1 MRHFGATSRVTNLW
15 YYAKNDRIFPEPT
28 VVDMRE
34 AFLEAGGYAKLV
46 HYEELTDLSTDQIV
60 DGHQLWSKRTSTI
73 MIDVDGYL
81 RGVGLPTWDFKDVK
95 LLADRIGIKD
105 ATPPA
110 SLEFYLA
117 SPGFK
122 SLAQSTTKAT
132 SLGDIYKAVT
142 LEAAMQGALANC
154 QKRNPGHTCKI
165 VDPPEDKVSPPAPA
179 ATPATPSGSVVVPP
193 TPTPASKPSDQPAMK
208 SPELTK
214 KTRPDEEPPRLAE
227 PTTTHPTF
235 SSGQPSAAAQGGA
248 STQ

>member
-15 YYAKNDRIFPEPT
+15 YYAKNDRIFPEQA

-46 HYEELTDLSTDQIV
+46 HYEELTDLSTNQLV
-60 DGHQLWSKRTSTI
+60 DGHQLWSKRASTI

-95 LLADRIGIKD
+95 SLADRIGIKD

-122 SLAQSTTKAT
+122 ALAQSTTKAT
-132 SLGDIYKAVT
+132 SLGDVYKAAT
-142 LEAAMQGALANC
+142 LEAAKQGALANC
-154 QKRNPGHTCKI
+154 QKRNPGHTCQI
-165 VDPPEDKVSPPAPA
+165 VDPPEEKVSPPAP
-179 ATPATPSGSVVVPP
+179 
-193 TPTPASKPSDQPAMK
+193 PAMK
-208 SPELTK
+208 SPALTK
-214 KTRPDEEPPRLAE
+214 ETRPDEEPPRLAE
-227 PTTTHPTF
+227 PHPT
-235 SSGQPSAAAQGGA
+235 SSVGQPGAAAQAGA
-248 STQ
+248 PTQ